1 MRNAAITALYER
13 LSRDDELQGESNSI
27 TNQKKLLE
35 EYARNHGLT
44 GTVHFTDDGISGTRF
59 DRPGF
64 MAMMAEVNAGHIHT
78 ICVKDMSRI
87 GRDYLKVGEIM
98 ELLRQK
104 GVRLI
109 AVNDGVDSSNGDDDF
124 TPFRNIMN
132 EYYAR
137 DTSKKIRSTF
147 AAKGRSGKHVAS
159 TTPYGYLKDPLDHNH
174 WIIDEEAAKIVRRI
188 FQMTIDGYGPYQI
201 SQILAKDQVEIPA
214 VHMARHNAGLWLG
227 RVHEIKDPYGWVSS
241 TIVGILS
248 KREYLGETVNFKTRK
263 HFKDKKSHYVSRDQ
277 WTVFEGTQEPI
288 IDRETFDTVQRIRQN
303 VRRYPNGWGPAHPL
317 TGLLICA
324 DCGRRLYE
332 HRNNNGKRISQF
344 VCGQYTKTPVGSKC
358 PSAHRIEA
366 DAVMKLLTT
375 ILKVCA
381 EYVHIDREA
390 FLASVQEVEDTRQQ
404 NELAQYSERL
414 KAAQTRAAELEKL
427 ICRIYEDHILE
438 KIPDERYEALDSQYT
453 QELQRMKSEIAV
465 CEAALAEQ
473 THRRG
478 SAARFAALFDKYQD
492 FSELTPG
499 MIHQLVE
506 KIVVHERDIKG
517 SQTSPQQID
526 IFFNF
531 IGHFV
536 PPTFGQEALTPEQI
550 IEQERAKEQRERF
563 KRQYQR
569 RKASGKQKEYEDR
582 TREHHK
588 AVIDARKEAMR
599 AEIIAEGIYTP
610 VQPILQPQRG
620 VVGL

>member
-1 MRNAAITALYER
+1 MRNATITALYER

-35 EYARNHGLT
+35 EYARNHGLGNT
-44 GTVHFTDDGISGTRF
+44 IHFTDDGISGTRF

-104 GVRLI
+104 GVRLV
-109 AVNDGVDSSNGDDDF
+109 AVNDGVDSANGDDDF

-174 WIIDEEAAKIVRRI
+174 WVIDEEAAKVVRRI
-188 FQMTIDGYGPYQI
+188 FQLTIDGYGPYQI
-201 SQILAKDQVEIPA
+201 SQILAKEQVEIPA
-214 VHMARHNAGLWLG
+214 VHMAHHNAGLWLG
-227 RVHEIKDPYGWVSS
+227 RVHEIKDPYGWASS

-288 IDRETFDTVQRIRQN
+288 IDQETFDAVQRIRQN

-366 DAVMKLLTT
+366 SAVMTVLST
-375 ILKVCA
+375 ILKACA
-381 EYVHIDREA
+381 EYVHIDRDG
-390 FLASVQEVEDTRQQ
+390 FMASIQEVEDARQQ
-404 NELAQYSERL
+404 TELTQYADRL
-414 KAAQTRAAELEKL
+414 KAAQTRANELEKL
-427 ICRIYEDHILE
+427 ICRIYEDHVLE

-453 QELQRMKSEIAV
+453 QELQRMKTEITV

-473 THRRG
+473 SHRRG
-478 SAARFAALFDKYQD
+478 SAAKFAALFDKYQD
-492 FSELTPG
+492 FSELTPA

-506 KIVVHERDIKG
+506 KIVIHEREMKG

-526 IFFNF
+526 IYFNF
-531 IGHFV
+531 VGHFV
-536 PPTFGQEALTPEQI
+536 PPTYGQELTPEQI

-582 TREHHK
+582 TRARHK
-588 AVIDARKEAMR
+588 AVIDARKEALR
-599 AEIIAEGIYTP
+599 AEIISEGIYTP